1 MCYNFFRC
9 IMKVNKR
16 VLIIILGCVIAL
28 AISSLLNFTYYE
40 EYKLFYSSEDFG
52 ITVIKSDVDANNN
65 GIDDYTDILEGARID
80 AYNHPVYDGR
90 YWNLGYPPDNIGV
103 CTDVIWRAFKHAGY
117 NLRAML
123 DNDIEKYNKEYNGI
137 KIKNETSYELTD
149 EILNPNNLD
158 IRKDNVTI
166 FHTHTCESYTQSE
179 NYKYTP
185 SRKLQN
191 NRFKLFSCKGR
202 G

>member
-1 MCYNFFRC
+1 MQSILDEEQKWADDTNAKIALYRSFIFG
-9 IMKVNKR
+9 
-16 VLIIILGCVIAL
+16 IIIINILIVIFFLSKIKKYIKNGKELEKELGQDE
-28 AISSLLNFTYYE
+28 NTNPTE
-40 EYKLFYSSEDFG
+40 ETEQK
-52 ITVIKSDVDANNN
+52 TAN
-65 GIDDYTDILEGARID
+65 TKE
-80 AYNHPVYDGR
+80 VT
-90 YWNLGYPPDNIGV
+90 
-103 CTDVIWRAFKHAGY
+103 TDVSTQVVTAHPIA
-117 NLRAML
+117 
-123 DNDIEKYNKEYNGI
+123 EKYNKEYNGI